1 MKYHPDVNT
10 TGEINQPNADKFRE
24 ITEAYSV
31 LSVEESRIQYDLSR
45 KKMPDIIY
53 KEDRDNVMEQRR
65 SLRDNSGHVPAP
77 KPRRGSYADFRLEE
91 LKRDREQFNVNH
103 LGYYKGGL
111 PNRKAGSARG
121 TSWATPG
128 YFHDPKTHNWVYNA
142 N

>member
-1 MKYHPDVNT
+1 MAQKIDYYKILQVDATASEAEIKEAYRNLAMKYHPDVNT

-45 KKMPDIIY
+45 KKMPEVIY
-53 KEDRDNVMEQRR
+53 KEDRDHVMEQRR

-91 LKRDREQFNVNH
+91 LKRDRE
-103 LGYYKGGL
+103 
-111 PNRKAGSARG
+111 
-121 TSWATPG
+121 
-128 YFHDPKTHNWVYNA
+128 
-142 N
+142 